1 MNRKLIGKIL
11 IGLLVITLSFLGT
24 VYPFIKNSEE
34 NSKIKKVDVERKNDV
49 ENFIA
54 EQKRKGITYNQ
65 NAYFVTE
72 YEDYKL
78 AELMGKYPIDIRP
91 AIRERRKSLSEK
103 MSFEE
108 YKKIASTGSDNAD
121 YAIYGN
127 LMWEGD

>member
-1 MNRKLIGKIL
+1 MKRKLIGKIL

-34 NSKIKKVDVERKNDV
+34 NSKIKNVDVERKNDV

-54 EQKRKGITYNQ
+54 EQKRKGITYNR